1 MKPRYVLRL
10 QTRGNPRS
18 APRAHGFVQ
27 RCAVDHGCMHQQL
40 PGQKCTFRIDFKSS
54 YHQRGEHVCATPRS
68 FCARTNALLRT
79 ILAPSCASL
88 PVSPPTFFLYH
99 ACRSHATSYYACIV
113 GSTRRWQRVCVLERR
128 SRPASNSASVTS
140 SRIFPARSEPH
151 RTVANQ
157 PFSHDNRAR
166 GWCRGCICRG
176 TCAIHVDTG
185 QQRCQETD
193 R

>member
-1 MKPRYVLRL
+1 MHTVSFSVAPLITGACINSCPGRNAHFGLISSHRIIKGENMFVLHRVAFPHAP
-10 QTRGNPRS
+10 TR
-18 APRAHGFVQ
+18 
-27 RCAVDHGCMHQQL
+27 
-40 PGQKCTFRIDFKSS
+40 
-54 YHQRGEHVCATPRS
+54 
-68 FCARTNALLRT
+68 FCARSW
-79 ILAPSCASL
+79 APSFASL
-88 PVSPPTFFLYH
+88 PVTPPTFFLYH